1 MILAPRVA
9 ILVPCYNEA
18 TTFAKVVGDFRRVLP
33 NATIHV
39 VDNKSVDGTAARALE
54 AGAQVRSVR
63 LQGKGHVVRR
73 LFADVE
79 ADVYLLVDGD
89 DTYHADSAD
98 QLVQLVWRQGHDMA
112 VAVREATVEAAY
124 RVGHVFGNRLLTG
137 FLAWLFG
144 RPCRDVLSG
153 YRAFSRRFVKSFP
166 VLSAGFEIETELTV
180 HALELHMPVGEVVT
194 PYKDRPE
201 GSVSKLNTWGDGFR
215 ILRTIVRL
223 FNAERPLAFY
233 GAASMLFATT
243 AMVLAVPLV
252 LTWLHTGEVPRLPTA
267 VLATGLMLVAAL
279 SATAGIV
286 LDMVARGRREAKML
300 AYVALVAPGNT
311 R

>member
-1 MILAPRVA
+1 MMSAPRVA

-18 TTFAKVVGDFRRVLP
+18 TTIAKVVGDFRRVLP

-39 VDNKSVDGTAARALE
+39 FDNNSVDGTADRALE
-54 AGAQVRSVR
+54 AGAQVRAVR

>member
-1 MILAPRVA
+1 MTVAPRVA

-18 TTFAKVVGDFRRVLP
+18 TTIAKVVGDFRRVLP

-39 VDNKSVDGTAARALE
+39 FDNNSVDGTAARALE

-98 QLVQLVWRQGHDMA
+98 QLVQLVWQQGHDMA

-300 AYVALVAPGNT
+300 AYVALAAPGNT

>member
-1 MILAPRVA
+1 MTVAPRVA

-18 TTFAKVVGDFRRVLP
+18 TTIAKVVGDFRRVLP

-39 VDNKSVDGTAARALE
+39 FDNNSVDGTADRALE
-54 AGAQVRSVR
+54 AGAQVRAVR

-300 AYVALVAPGNT
+300 AYVALAAPGNT

>member
-18 TTFAKVVGDFRRVLP
+18 TTIAKVVGDFRRVLP

-39 VDNKSVDGTAARALE
+39 FDNNSVDGTADRALE
-54 AGAQVRSVR
+54 AGAQVRAVR

-153 YRAFSRRFVKSFP
+153 YRAFSRRFAKSFP

-194 PYKDRPE
+194 PYKDRPV

-300 AYVALVAPGNT
+300 AYVALAAPGNT

>member
-1 MILAPRVA
+1 MMSAPRVA

-18 TTFAKVVGDFRRVLP
+18 TTIAKVVGDFRRVLP

-39 VDNKSVDGTAARALE
+39 FDNNSVDGTADRALE
-54 AGAQVRSVR
+54 AGAQVRAVR

-300 AYVALVAPGNT
+300 AYVALAAPGNT

>member
-18 TTFAKVVGDFRRVLP
+18 TTIAKVVGDFRRVLP

-39 VDNKSVDGTAARALE
+39 FDNNSVDGTADRALE
-54 AGAQVRSVR
+54 AGAQVRAVR

-194 PYKDRPE
+194 PYKDRPV

-300 AYVALVAPGNT
+300 AYVALAAPGNT

>member
-1 MILAPRVA
+1 MTVAPRVA

-18 TTFAKVVGDFRRVLP
+18 TTIAKVVGDFRRVLP

-39 VDNKSVDGTAARALE
+39 FDNNSVDGTADRALE
-54 AGAQVRSVR
+54 AGAQVRAVR

-153 YRAFSRRFVKSFP
+153 YRAFSRRFAKSFP

-243 AMVLAVPLV
+243 AMVLAVPLA

-300 AYVALVAPGNT
+300 AYVALAAPGNT

>member
-1 MILAPRVA
+1 MMSAPRVA

-18 TTFAKVVGDFRRVLP
+18 TTIAKVVADFRRVLP
-33 NATIHV
+33 DATIHV
-39 VDNKSVDGTAARALE
+39 FDNNSVDGTADLARD
-54 AGAQVRSVR
+54 AGAQVRAVR

-73 LFADVE
+73 LFADIE
-79 ADVYLLVDGD
+79 ADVYVLVDGD

-98 QLVQLVWRQGHDMA
+98 QLVQSVWQQGHDMA

-153 YRAFSRRFVKSFP
+153 YRAFSRRFAKSFP

-180 HALELHMPVGEVVT
+180 HALELHMPVGEVIT
-194 PYKDRPE
+194 PYKDRPA

-233 GAASMLFATT
+233 GAASMLFSAT
-243 AMVLAVPLV
+243 AVVLAVPLV

-267 VLATGLMLVAAL
+267 VLATGLMLFAAL
-279 SATAGIV
+279 STTVGIV
-286 LDMVARGRREAKML
+286 LDMVTRGRREAKML
-300 AYVALVAPGNT
+300 AYVALAAPGDK

>member
-18 TTFAKVVGDFRRVLP
+18 TTIAKVVGDFRRVLP

-39 VDNKSVDGTAARALE
+39 FDNNSVDGTADRALE
-54 AGAQVRSVR
+54 AGAQVRAVR

>member
-1 MILAPRVA
+1 
-9 ILVPCYNEA
+9 
-18 TTFAKVVGDFRRVLP
+18 
-33 NATIHV
+33 
-39 VDNKSVDGTAARALE
+39 
-54 AGAQVRSVR
+54 
-63 LQGKGHVVRR
+63 
-73 LFADVE
+73 
-79 ADVYLLVDGD
+79 
-89 DTYHADSAD
+89 
-98 QLVQLVWRQGHDMA
+98 
-112 VAVREATVEAAY
+112 
-124 RVGHVFGNRLLTG
+124 
-137 FLAWLFG
+137 
-144 RPCRDVLSG
+144 
-153 YRAFSRRFVKSFP
+153 
-166 VLSAGFEIETELTV
+166 
-180 HALELHMPVGEVVT
+180 MPVGEVVT
-194 PYKDRPE
+194 PYKDRPV

>member
-18 TTFAKVVGDFRRVLP
+18 TTIAKVVGDFRRVLP

-39 VDNKSVDGTAARALE
+39 FDNNSVDGTAARALE
-54 AGAQVRSVR
+54 AGAQVRGVR

-194 PYKDRPE
+194 PYKDRPV

-300 AYVALVAPGNT
+300 AYVALAAPGNT

>member
-18 TTFAKVVGDFRRVLP
+18 TTIAKVVGDFRRVLP

-39 VDNKSVDGTAARALE
+39 FDNNSVDGTADRALE
-54 AGAQVRSVR
+54 AGAQVRAVR

-98 QLVQLVWRQGHDMA
+98 QLVQLVWQQGHDMA

-194 PYKDRPE
+194 PYKDRPV

-243 AMVLAVPLV
+243 AMVLAVPLA

-300 AYVALVAPGNT
+300 AYVALAAPGNT

>member
-1 MILAPRVA
+1 MTVAPRVA

-18 TTFAKVVGDFRRVLP
+18 TTIAKVVGDFRRVLP

-39 VDNKSVDGTAARALE
+39 FDNNSVDGTAARALE
-54 AGAQVRSVR
+54 AGAQVRGVR

-98 QLVQLVWRQGHDMA
+98 QLVQLVWQQGHDMA

>member
-1 MILAPRVA
+1 MTVAPRVA

-18 TTFAKVVGDFRRVLP
+18 TTIAKVVGDFRRVLP

-39 VDNKSVDGTAARALE
+39 FDNNSVDGTADRALE
-54 AGAQVRSVR
+54 AGAQVRAVR

-153 YRAFSRRFVKSFP
+153 YRAFSRRFAKSFP

-194 PYKDRPE
+194 PYKDRPV

-300 AYVALVAPGNT
+300 AYVALAAPGNT

>member
-1 MILAPRVA
+1 MRSSPSIAV
-9 ILVPCYNEA
+9 LVPCYNEA
-18 TTFAKVVGDFRRVLP
+18 TTIAKVVADFRRVLP
-33 NATIHV
+33 NATV
-39 VDNKSVDGTAARALE
+39 YVFDNNSVDGTADRARE
-54 AGAQVRSVR
+54 AGARVRAVR

-79 ADVYLLVDGD
+79 ADVYVLVDGD
-89 DTYHADSAD
+89 DTYHADSAS
-98 QLVQLVWRQGHDMA
+98 QLVDMVWQQGHDMA

-124 RVGHVFGNRLLTG
+124 RAGHVVGNRLLTG

-180 HALELHMPVGEVVT
+180 HALELHMTVGEVAT
-194 PYKDRPE
+194 PYKDRPD
-201 GSVSKLNTWGDGFR
+201 GSFSKLNTWRDGFR
-215 ILRTIVRL
+215 ILRTMVRL

-233 GAASMLFATT
+233 GVAGGLFAV
-243 AMVLAVPLV
+243 AAVVLAVPLV

-267 VLATGLMLVAAL
+267 VLATGLMLFAAL
-279 SATAGIV
+279 SATVGIV
-286 LDMVARGRREAKML
+286 LDMVTRGRREAKML
-300 AYVALVAPGNT
+300 AYVALAAPGD
-311 R
+311 RQ

>member
-1 MILAPRVA
+1 MTVAPRVA

-18 TTFAKVVGDFRRVLP
+18 TTIAKVVGDFRRVLP

-39 VDNKSVDGTAARALE
+39 FDNNSVDGTADRALE
-54 AGAQVRSVR
+54 AGAQVRAVR

-215 ILRTIVRL
+215 IFRTIIRL

>member
-1 MILAPRVA
+1 MMSAPRVA

-18 TTFAKVVGDFRRVLP
+18 TTIAKVVGDFRRVLP
-33 NATIHV
+33 NAIIHV
-39 VDNKSVDGTAARALE
+39 FDNNSVDGTADRALE
-54 AGAQVRSVR
+54 AGAQVRAVR

-300 AYVALVAPGNT
+300 AYVALAAPGNT

>member
-1 MILAPRVA
+1 MTVAPRVA

-18 TTFAKVVGDFRRVLP
+18 TTIAKVVGDFRRVLP

-39 VDNKSVDGTAARALE
+39 FDNNSVDGTADRALE
-54 AGAQVRSVR
+54 AGAQVRAVR

-98 QLVQLVWRQGHDMA
+98 QLVQLVWQQGHDMA

-300 AYVALVAPGNT
+300 AYVALAAPGNT

>member
-1 MILAPRVA
+1 MTVAPRVA

-18 TTFAKVVGDFRRVLP
+18 TTIAKVVGDFRRVLP

-39 VDNKSVDGTAARALE
+39 FDNNSVDGTADRALE
-54 AGAQVRSVR
+54 AGAQVRAVR

-73 LFADVE
+73 LFADIE
-79 ADVYLLVDGD
+79 ADVYVLVDGD

-243 AMVLAVPLV
+243 AMVLAVPLA

-300 AYVALVAPGNT
+300 AYVALAAPGNT

>member
-18 TTFAKVVGDFRRVLP
+18 TTIAKVVGDFRRVLP
-33 NATIHV
+33 NATIHGF
-39 VDNKSVDGTAARALE
+39 DNNSVDGTADRALE
-54 AGAQVRSVR
+54 AGAQVRAVR

-98 QLVQLVWRQGHDMA
+98 QLVQLGWRQGHDMA

-300 AYVALVAPGNT
+300 AYVALAAPGNT

>member
-1 MILAPRVA
+1 MTVAPRVA

-18 TTFAKVVGDFRRVLP
+18 TTIAKVVGDFRRVLP

-39 VDNKSVDGTAARALE
+39 FDNNSVDGTAARALE
-54 AGAQVRSVR
+54 AGAQVRGVR

-300 AYVALVAPGNT
+300 AYVALAAPGNT

>member
-18 TTFAKVVGDFRRVLP
+18 TTIAKVVGDFRRVLP

-39 VDNKSVDGTAARALE
+39 FDNNSVDGTADRALE
-54 AGAQVRSVR
+54 AGAQVRAVR

-194 PYKDRPE
+194 PYKDRPV

-243 AMVLAVPLV
+243 AMVLAVPLA

>member
-18 TTFAKVVGDFRRVLP
+18 TTIAKVVGDFRRVLP
-33 NATIHV
+33 NAIIHV
-39 VDNKSVDGTAARALE
+39 FDNNSVDGTADRALE
-54 AGAQVRSVR
+54 AGAQVRAVR

-194 PYKDRPE
+194 PYKDRPV

-243 AMVLAVPLV
+243 AMVLAVPLA

-300 AYVALVAPGNT
+300 AYVALAAPGNT

>member
-18 TTFAKVVGDFRRVLP
+18 TTIAKVVGDFRRVLP

-39 VDNKSVDGTAARALE
+39 FDNNSVDGTADRALE
-54 AGAQVRSVR
+54 AGAQVRAVR

-98 QLVQLVWRQGHDMA
+98 QLVQLVWQQGHDMA

-300 AYVALVAPGNT
+300 AYVALAAPGNT

>member
-1 MILAPRVA
+1 MTVAPRVA

-18 TTFAKVVGDFRRVLP
+18 TTIAKVVGDFRRVLP

-39 VDNKSVDGTAARALE
+39 FDNNSVDGTADRALE
-54 AGAQVRSVR
+54 AGAQVRAVR

-98 QLVQLVWRQGHDMA
+98 QLVQLVWQQGHDMA

>member
-1 MILAPRVA
+1 MTVAPRVA

-18 TTFAKVVGDFRRVLP
+18 TTIAKVVGDFRRVLP

-39 VDNKSVDGTAARALE
+39 FDNNSVDGTADRALE
-54 AGAQVRSVR
+54 AGAQVRAVR

-194 PYKDRPE
+194 PYKDRPV

-243 AMVLAVPLV
+243 AMVLAVPLA

-300 AYVALVAPGNT
+300 AYVALAAPGNT

>member
-1 MILAPRVA
+1 MSAPRVA
-9 ILVPCYNEA
+9 VLVPCFNEA
-18 TTFAKVVGDFRRVLP
+18 TTIAKVVADFQRALP
-33 NATIHV
+33 DATIHV
-39 VDNKSVDGTAARALE
+39 FDNNSVDGTAGAALG
-54 AGAQVRSVR
+54 AGAQVRAVR

-89 DTYHADSAD
+89 DTYHAESAR
-98 QLVQLVWRQGHDMA
+98 QLVQLVWGHGNDMA

-124 RVGHVFGNRLLTG
+124 RTGHVFGNRMLTG

-166 VLSAGFEIETELTV
+166 VLSSGFEIETELTV
-180 HALELHMPVGEVVT
+180 HALELRMAVDEVVT

-201 GSVSKLNTWGDGFR
+201 GSVSKLNTWSDGFR
-215 ILRTIVRL
+215 ILRTMVRL

-233 GAASMLFATT
+233 GAAGMAFAAT
-243 AMVLAVPLV
+243 AVILAVPLV
-252 LTWLHTGEVPRLPTA
+252 VTWLDTGEVPRFPTA
-267 VLATGLMLVAAL
+267 ILATGLMLLAAL
-279 SATAGIV
+279 STTVGIV
-286 LDMVARGRREAKML
+286 LDMVTRGRREAKML
-300 AYVALVAPGNT
+300 AYVALAAPGT
-311 R
+311 RQ

>member
-1 MILAPRVA
+1 MTVAPRVA

-18 TTFAKVVGDFRRVLP
+18 TTIAKVVGDFRRVLP

-39 VDNKSVDGTAARALE
+39 FDNNSVDGTAARALE

-98 QLVQLVWRQGHDMA
+98 QLVQLVWQQGHDMA

-153 YRAFSRRFVKSFP
+153 YRAFSRRFAKSFP

-300 AYVALVAPGNT
+300 AYVALAAPGNT

>member
-18 TTFAKVVGDFRRVLP
+18 TTIAKVVGDFRRVLP

-39 VDNKSVDGTAARALE
+39 FDNNSVDGTADRALE
-54 AGAQVRSVR
+54 AGAQVRAVR

-300 AYVALVAPGNT
+300 AYVALAAPGNT

>member
-1 MILAPRVA
+1 MTVAPRVA

-18 TTFAKVVGDFRRVLP
+18 TTIAKVVGDFRRVLP

-39 VDNKSVDGTAARALE
+39 FDNNSVDGTADRALE
-54 AGAQVRSVR
+54 AGAQVRAVR

-194 PYKDRPE
+194 PYKDRPV

-300 AYVALVAPGNT
+300 AYVALAAPGNT

>member
-18 TTFAKVVGDFRRVLP
+18 TTIAKVVGDFRRVLP

-39 VDNKSVDGTAARALE
+39 FDNNSVDGTADRALE
-54 AGAQVRSVR
+54 AGAQVRAVR

-98 QLVQLVWRQGHDMA
+98 QLVQLVWQQGHDMA

-243 AMVLAVPLV
+243 AMVLAVPLA

-300 AYVALVAPGNT
+300 AYVALAAPGNT

>member
-1 MILAPRVA
+1 MTVAPRVA

-18 TTFAKVVGDFRRVLP
+18 TTIAKVVGDFRRVLP

-39 VDNKSVDGTAARALE
+39 FDNNSVDGTAARALE

-300 AYVALVAPGNT
+300 AYVALAAPGNT